1 MKRGFVP
8 MKANCGGLAKT
19 ATWHLTKRQRNC
31 QGGEAI
37 GILAK
42 TAGERPTRTCAHGGE
57 KIEGLGLEDFHSS
70 GILYTI
76 CCCF

>member
-1 MKRGFVP
+1 MP

-19 ATWHLTKRQRNC
+19 ATWHL
-31 QGGEAI
+31 GEAI

-42 TAGERPTRTCAHGGE
+42 TAGERPTRTCAHGG
-57 KIEGLGLEDFHSS
+57 KIEGLGLEDFHGS